1 MDHLDAFCKK
11 RELKI
16 NVEKT
21 DIQQAQKVPTFNMGN
36 LTIESDTQYKYL
48 GIIYSAN
55 CALKPAVTTL
65 ANQTNKALFTL
76 MHARSC

>member
-1 MDHLDAFCKK
+1 MDHLDAFCKE

-48 GIIYSAN
+48 GIIIFNKLRS
-55 CALKPAVTTL
+55 
-65 ANQTNKALFTL
+65 QTCCHNSGKSNK
-76 MHARSC
+76 